1 MDPKSVF
8 ETGKSAFDLLKAV
21 VALIGDQ
28 KLRKSESDRLLEL
41 YLTLQEFSEALSD
54 YFSFLRTLNSDEHH
68 DIPSTIWIGKKLAT
82 LVATKHY
89 AAYKLADRLDIR
101 IRPYDYPLYELIKGY
116 KGSVSKSMGYGP
128 EEVRAHWAYRSLLRA
143 QLSKK
148 HFTLTYGFK
157 WDGEHFFVGEIEV
170 GNNQR
175 FLEFCELHERSA
187 PALLTILTA
196 IEGFAKEKAIEQFHL
211 AEKPNPAVQ
220 GTLRDK
226 AAQRP

>member
-21 VALIGDQ
+21 VSLIGDQ

-54 YFSFLRTLNSDEHH
+54 YFCFLMTLNADEQH
-68 DIPSTIWIGKKLAT
+68 DIPSAIWIGKKLAA
-82 LVATKHY
+82 LVAMKHY
-89 AAYKLADRLDIR
+89 AAYKLADGLDIR

-128 EEVRAHWAYRSLLRA
+128 EEVRAHWAYKSLLRA

-148 HFTLTYGFK
+148 HFTLTYGFR
-157 WDGEHFFVGEIEV
+157 WDGENFFVGEIEV
-170 GNNQR
+170 GTNHR
-175 FLEFCELHERSA
+175 FLEFCELHKRSA
-187 PALLTILTA
+187 PELDAILKA
-196 IEGFAKEKAIEQFHL
+196 IESFAKEKSIEQFDL
-211 AEKPNPAVQ
+211 AKKSNSA
-220 GTLRDK
+220 
-226 AAQRP
+226 